1 MTQALQVWEERETP
15 EQLVIQRGRSLLEHD
30 GASRRERADAAS
42 TLYHCSPRYGF
53 GGFVDIFNSLEGLE
67 PIGFNVI
74 RSCVDT
80 KINHVVRNKV
90 RPLFVTER
98 GDSTLKEK
106 ALGMQ
111 RAVEGVFKT
120 SKIYGDL
127 GTQVCRHGYL
137 FEGGGLQIEPD
148 YANHRVSVDLVR
160 AHEFLVDPDEAER
173 GDPRQAWRVR
183 YIPRDVLM
191 KRFGEDPASAQ
202 AIADSSQN
210 ENQTRP
216 NSHTFDTSADL
227 IEVWEYWHLPS
238 GYVDADQG
246 SEDAAESDE
255 PGTDDGEPIDESPEP
270 LAETGRRSVDSR
282 GRHVICIKG
291 HTLLDEAWKYDYFP
305 VAWFKPY
312 RAATGWWSVGL
323 PERLW
328 SAQFKLNEY
337 NKRIDQIIKMH
348 AVPKMIVDRRAK
360 IKLAKFTNDV
370 ANIFETSSNPTTS
383 VYYLTPQSVPAE
395 LFRRVEDIIRWC
407 REETG
412 ISEMSMY
419 ARKPAGV
426 DHAPGMQMLADTET
440 IRHTVDFR
448 AWEQFHVDAAKMI
461 VDALRLLALNDE
473 DYELFFADSKQLR
486 RIKWKDVNLEDER
499 FHLTVWPTNL
509 LPQTPAAKL
518 STAMDMYNAQLWSKD
533 QTLLV
538 LDYPDTEAV
547 TGDLTAAL
555 ENIERLIDDAKAGKV
570 AIPEPYMNLQ
580 LMLTTVVNAINRAE
594 ADREPDEQIEP
605 LRTLWQQTN
614 DLIQKMQADALAM
627 QAAAAQGGGMGG
639 APPAAAAPAA
649 PPQLSAVP
657 TPAA

>member
-1 MTQALQVWEERETP
+1 LTLQPTQTWESAIGDMADGGRVTA
-15 EQLVIQRGRSLLEHD
+15 QTVLDRGRTLLRYD
-30 GASRRERADAAS
+30 GEDRREKANAALV
-42 TLYHCSPRYGF
+42 LYHCNNFYSFSAGVPNLF
-53 GGFVDIFNSLEGLE
+53 GGFDGTDPV
-67 PIGFNVI
+67 GFNVI

-80 KINHVVRNKV
+80 KLNHVVRNKV

-98 GDSTLKEK
+98 GDSKLKEK

-120 SKIYGDL
+120 ARIYGDI

-137 FEGGGLQIEPD
+137 FSGGGVQISPD
-148 YANHRVSVDLVR
+148 YANHTVDVDLVR
-160 AHEFLVDPDEAER
+160 AHEFLVDPNEADR

-183 YIPRDVLM
+183 YVPRDVLM
-191 KRFGEDPASAQ
+191 KRFGSDDKDAAA
-202 AIADSSQN
+202 AIAGATANDSQVYKVPGDAN
-210 ENQTRP
+210 TV
-216 NSHTFDTSADL
+216 ADM

-238 GYVDADQG
+238 GYVSDDE
-246 SEDAAESDE
+246 SE
-255 PGTDDGEPIDESPEP
+255 DDGEEVDEQPEP
-270 LAETGRRSVDSR
+270 DGERDRKSVDGR
-282 GRHVICIKG
+282 GRHIICIEN
-291 HTLLDEAWKYDYFP
+291 HVLLDEEWKHNYFP

-323 PERLW
+323 PERL
-328 SAQFKLNEY
+328 APQQLKLNEY

-360 IKLAKFTNDV
+360 IKVAKFTNDV
-370 ANIFETSSNPTTS
+370 ANIFETSANPTTS

-419 ARKPAGV
+419 ARKPSGV

-448 AWEQFHVDAAKMI
+448 AWEQFHIDAAMMV
-461 VDALRLLALNDE
+461 VDALRLLAENDP
-473 DYELFFADSKQLR
+473 DYQLFFADSKQLR
-486 RIKWKDVNLEDER
+486 RIKWKDVDLDNEK
-499 FHLTVWPTNL
+499 FHLTVWPTNM

-518 STAMDMYNAQLWSKD
+518 STAMEMYNAQLWSKD

-555 ENIERLIDDAKAGKV
+555 ENIERMIDDAKAGKNPV
-570 AIPEPYMNLQ
+570 PTPYMNLG
-580 LMLTTVVNAINRAE
+580 LMMTTVVNAINRAE
-594 ADREPDEQIEP
+594 ADREPDAQVQP
-605 LRTLWQQTN
+605 LRDLWESANTLA
-614 DLIQKMQADALAM
+614 KRMQAEQMAAEQAAM
-627 QAAAAQGGGMGG
+627 AAAQPPVP
-639 APPAAAAPAA
+639 PPAPMPPQVQAPMAPAA
-649 PPQLSAVP
+649 
-657 TPAA
+657 